1 MFYIYLYIFQNI
13 VLYTLIETY
22 SSDTGFQAK
31 YNITISFI
39 KEN

>member
-1 MFYIYLYIFQNI
+1 MHVLHLFIYLSKF
-13 VLYTLIETY
+13 LYTLIETY

-31 YNITISFI
+31 YNVTISFI